1 MKLEDQVCSLE
12 LAKRLKE
19 LGVKQEYQA
28 HDGYW
33 VKLSSGEWKLM
44 FLDEG
49 EDAPTQTGFEHCRA
63 FTVAEPG
70 MVSLLG
76 LGLLG
81 AGLNLRR
88 RKRA

>member
-1 MKLEDQVCSLE
+1 
-12 LAKRLKE
+12 
-19 LGVKQEYQA
+19 
-28 HDGYW
+28 
-33 VKLSSGEWKLM
+33 
-44 FLDEG
+44 FG
-49 EDAPTQTGFEHCRA
+49 EDGEQRDLRFATFFNTLAAWDGPGLVGLRSNDPGRA